1 MKMFF
6 TLAVLLFS
14 SVTFA
19 AEIKIFDT
27 VPYFNYGYVTSKFEI
42 NRDLGRAWVEI
53 EVQSA
58 NMEEMSDYYRQRV
71 DGLSFD
77 GEKIVFEHEGQLIE
91 CATVKRKGRGI
102 FKRESIKNTNC
113 EFKSKEVLVLRDN
126 GFEIVKEKHLQVFLV
141 TKHSLGAEK

>member
-1 MKMFF
+1 MFF

-91 CATVKRKGRGI
+91 CATVKRKHQEYELRVQI
-102 FKRESIKNTNC
+102 KRSCGSQRQRI
-113 EFKSKEVLVLRDN
+113 
-126 GFEIVKEKHLQVFLV
+126 
-141 TKHSLGAEK
+141 